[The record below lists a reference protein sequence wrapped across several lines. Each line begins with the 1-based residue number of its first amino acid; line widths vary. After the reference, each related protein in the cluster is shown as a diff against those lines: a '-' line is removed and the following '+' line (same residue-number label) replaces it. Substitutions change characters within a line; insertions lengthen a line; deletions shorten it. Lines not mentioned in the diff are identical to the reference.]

1 MTNRFIKRYQISL
14 IIKLMKI
21 TTAMIYHL
29 TCIKRTIIK
38 KTRDNKRRPRYGEK
52 RTSHALLEGM
62 QADTAT
68 IGNSMEVPQKV
79 PL

>member
-1 MTNRFIKRYQISL
+1 
-14 IIKLMKI
+14 
-21 TTAMIYHL
+21 MIYHL

-52 RTSHALLEGM
+52 RTSRALLEGM

-68 IGNSMEVPQKV
+68 IGNSTEVPQKV

>member
-1 MTNRFIKRYQISL
+1 MTNRFIKRCQISL

-21 TTAMIYHL
+21 TTVMVYHL
-29 TCIKRTIIK
+29 TPVKITIIK
-38 KTRDNKRRPRYGEK
+38 ETRDKKCRPKYREK
-52 RTSHALLEGM
+52 M
-62 QADTAT
+62 QTDTAT